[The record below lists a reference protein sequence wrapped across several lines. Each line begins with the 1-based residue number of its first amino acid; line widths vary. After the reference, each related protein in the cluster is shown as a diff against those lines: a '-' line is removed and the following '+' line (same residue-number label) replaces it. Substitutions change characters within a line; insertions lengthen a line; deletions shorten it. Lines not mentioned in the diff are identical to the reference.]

1 MHGWTS
7 RQRNAAIAS
16 FLSWTLDAFDFFLL
30 VFLLSDIAHSFH
42 VDLEEV
48 TLAILLTLA
57 VRPVGALIFG
67 RAAEKFGRKPILM
80 LNIVF
85 FSAFEL
91 LSAAAP
97 SLMLFFLLRV
107 LYGVAMGG
115 IWGVASSLA
124 METIPDRSRGL
135 MSGLFQA
142 GYPFGYL
149 LAAVAYGL
157 LFTQLGWRG
166 MFVIGA
172 APVLLLPFI
181 YFCVEESPVWL
192 AARQSKASTALLPV
206 LRSHWKLCLYLVV
219 LMAAFN
225 FFSHGTQDLYPVFLK
240 VQHGFEPK
248 TVSIIAVCYNI
259 ASIIG
264 GVFFGSLSEKI
275 GRRKAIMSA
284 ALLAL
289 PVIVQNLITTSLGF
303 LDTFMVG
310 LLGSDQMSAV
320 TVANVPVFIIQLVVF
335 GLQSGSSVL
344 ISQYWGRGDR
354 ESINR
359 VMGIGFMIAGGV
371 SVLFAA
377 ILCAFPAQVLYLIT
391 DNLTLVELAEPYLRI
406 VGFSYIFNSLSSIY
420 IGMQRSI
427 ENPRFGMIVFAISM
441 LCNTLG
447 NYVLIFGKLGLPA
460 LGITGAAVATL
471 LSRVVEFVVA
481 FSYAFH
487 CRTMPLM
494 KHAIFHPGMDMLRKF
509 LRYSAPVLINE
520 TLWGTGFSM
529 ITVIMGHM
537 ANSSDL
543 IAAYTLAGNI
553 DKLMTSGV
561 FGIAAAVSVIVGKE
575 IGTGNLK
582 GVYNIGRAL
591 CFTAFA
597 FGIVL
602 GIAEYTMF
610 VTLMQPFVMPL
621 FSLSAVAERLCTVM
635 LTCYACAIPLHS
647 FSTTMAVGVLRGGGD
662 VNASLVIDNVPLW
675 FGTLPLMCLLGLVLK
690 VPNEVFCLCLMIEY
704 ILKTPLGLI
713 RLRSGKWV
721 RDLTKG

>member
-1 MHGWTS
+1 MIYLDH
-7 RQRNAAIAS
+7 AA
-16 FLSWTLDAFDFFLL
+16 TTP
-30 VFLLSDIAHSFH
+30 VP
-42 VDLEEV
+42 EEV
-48 TLAILLTLA
+48 AHAVYDTLVSGWGNPSSQYPIGKQARDAVAAARETIAAALGCKSEQFVFTSCGSESDNWAVRLALHQNRHAGKHIITTAVEHSAILETCKAHEQEGYSVTYLKPDKNGDITASQVESALRDDTALVTMMLVNNETGCIFPVAEVAQLLKAKKSRALLHTDAVQAFLKIPFRADTL
-57 VRPVGALIFG
+57 GADLISVSAHKLGAPKGIGGLYLGERIRAPKPLIFG
-67 RAAEKFGRKPILM
+67 
-80 LNIVF
+80 
-85 FSAFEL
+85 
-91 LSAAAP
+91 
-97 SLMLFFLLRV
+97 
-107 LYGVAMGG
+107 GG
-115 IWGVASSLA
+115 Q
-124 METIPDRSRGL
+124 E
-135 MSGLFQA
+135 SGLRSGTEATGQIA
-142 GYPFGYL
+142 GFAKAVEL
-149 LAAVAYGL
+149 RADHLDEKLAHVAAIKAY
-157 LFTQLGWRG
+157 
-166 MFVIGA
+166 A
-172 APVLLLPFI
+172 
-181 YFCVEESPVWL
+181 EE
-192 AARQSKASTALLPV
+192 K
-206 LRSHWKLCLYLVV
+206 
-219 LMAAFN
+219 
-225 FFSHGTQDLYPVFLK
+225 
-240 VQHGFEPK
+240 
-248 TVSIIAVCYNI
+248 
-259 ASIIG
+259 
-264 GVFFGSLSEKI
+264 
-275 GRRKAIMSA
+275 
-284 ALLAL
+284 LLAL
-289 PVIVQNLITTSLGF
+289 TE
-303 LDTFMVG
+303 MR
-310 LLGSDQMSAV
+310 SAPS
-320 TVANVPVFIIQLVVF
+320 VANVPVFIIQLVVF

-460 LGITGAAVATL
+460 FGITGAAVATL

-481 FSYAFH
+481 FSYAFR

-494 KHAIFHPGMDMLRKF
+494 KHAILRPGMDMLRKF

-602 GIAEYTMF
+602 GLTEYTMF
-610 VTLMQPFVMPL
+610 VTLMRPFVMPL
-621 FSLSAVAERLCTVM
+621 FSLSAVAERLCSVM
-635 LTCYACAIPLHS
+635 LMCYACAIPLHS
-647 FSTTMAVGVLRGGGD
+647 FSTTMVVGVLRGGGD
-662 VNASLVIDNVPLW
+662 VNASLVIDNFPLW
-675 FGTLPLMCLLGLVLK
+675 CGTLPIMCLLGLVLK

-704 ILKTPLGLI
+704 IIKSPIGLY
-713 RLRSGKWV
+713 RLHSGKWIHDIT
-721 RDLTKG
+721 RIDE

>member
-1 MHGWTS
+1 M
-7 RQRNAAIAS
+7 
-16 FLSWTLDAFDFFLL
+16 
-30 VFLLSDIAHSFH
+30 
-42 VDLEEV
+42 
-48 TLAILLTLA
+48 
-57 VRPVGALIFG
+57 
-67 RAAEKFGRKPILM
+67 
-80 LNIVF
+80 
-85 FSAFEL
+85 FSYLHQPKGFYKH
-91 LSAAAP
+91 
-97 SLMLFFLLRV
+97 LF
-107 LYGVAMGG
+107 
-115 IWGVASSLA
+115 
-124 METIPDRSRGL
+124 
-135 MSGLFQA
+135 
-142 GYPFGYL
+142 
-149 LAAVAYGL
+149 
-157 LFTQLGWRG
+157 
-166 MFVIGA
+166 
-172 APVLLLPFI
+172 
-181 YFCVEESPVWL
+181 
-192 AARQSKASTALLPV
+192 
-206 LRSHWKLCLYLVV
+206 
-219 LMAAFN
+219 
-225 FFSHGTQDLYPVFLK
+225 
-240 VQHGFEPK
+240 
-248 TVSIIAVCYNI
+248 
-259 ASIIG
+259 
-264 GVFFGSLSEKI
+264 
-275 GRRKAIMSA
+275 
-284 ALLAL
+284 LLAL

-481 FSYAFH
+481 FSYAFR
-487 CRTMPLM
+487 CRTMPLI
-494 KHAIFHPGMDMLRKF
+494 KHAILRPGMDMLRKF

-597 FGIVL
+597 IGIVL
-602 GIAEYTMF
+602 GLTEYTMF
-610 VTLMQPFVMPL
+610 VTLMRPFVMPL
-621 FSLSAVAERLCTVM
+621 FSLSAVAERLCSVM
-635 LTCYACAIPLHS
+635 LMCYACAIPLHS
-647 FSTTMAVGVLRGGGD
+647 FSTTMVVGVLRGGGD
-662 VNASLVIDNVPLW
+662 VNASLVIDNFPLW
-675 FGTLPLMCLLGLVLK
+675 CGTLPIMCLLGLVLK

-704 ILKTPLGLI
+704 IIKSPIGLY
-713 RLRSGKWV
+713 RLHSGKWIHDIT
-721 RDLTKG
+721 RIDE